1 MSGPDIWNFAV
12 IEQTKR
18 WIYNL
23 LGALFFITGFIGI
36 FLPVLPTTVFMILAL
51 WAFSNGSERFHRWL
65 YTHPRFG
72 PPLQDWEERG
82 VIPLKAKITAVLVMS
97 LSALYMIFLS
107 AAPVWAVGAAILCMT
122 LVVLY
127 ILSRPSR

>member
-1 MSGPDIWNFAV
+1 MLT
-12 IEQTKR
+12 QTKR

-51 WAFSNGSERFHRWL
+51 WAFSNGSERFHQWL
-65 YTHPRFG
+65 YNHPRFG

-82 VIPLKAKITAVLVMS
+82 VIPLKGKVTAVAVMS
-97 LSALYMIFLS
+97 LSALYLVFLS
-107 AAPVWAVGAAILCMT
+107 EAPVWAIAAAITCMVCVAIY
-122 LVVLY
+122 VV
-127 ILSRPSR
+127 SRPGA